1 MLIDLSQ
8 TGQQAARFQIAH
20 TERRH
25 VFQMEQSDHRDDV
38 IRHLL
43 MPHPPRSR
51 RRTRRSRTAE
61 PESDHGTGIANLSC
75 DSMALMQGCLT
86 RDAPNSCTLSTCNR
100 RPKVRIV
107 AASCMRHKIT
117 ISLYSKFPTPTS
129 WFCPQLL
136 ERSEKST
143 YALPLQ
149 CHLLQLQARVKTFL
163 VFFSELRYAYVLL
176 GLAGQLGHQYTTGLY
191 LLDCAW

>member
-1 MLIDLSQ
+1 
-8 TGQQAARFQIAH
+8 
-20 TERRH
+20 
-25 VFQMEQSDHRDDV
+25 MEQSDHRDDV

-100 RPKVRIV
+100 GPKARIV
-107 AASCMRHKIT
+107 AASCATRSQLVCTPNSQIRGSNLLVLAAAALAPMHCRCSVI
-117 ISLYSKFPTPTS
+117 YCEPESKPFY
-129 WFCPQLL
+129 F
-136 ERSEKST
+136 
-143 YALPLQ
+143 AL
-149 CHLLQLQARVKTFL
+149 
-163 VFFSELRYAYVLL
+163 FSELRYAYVLL

-191 LLDCAW
+191 LLDCAWWDTS